1 MSDVLFTS
9 VSVDVS
15 GKEIVTF
22 ASTSI
27 AQTES
32 RGAAVVAGQVF
43 DLCTGKAVANASV
56 TLSSPT
62 TVGNAVTDTK
72 GHFKIAAVGDGI

>member
-1 MSDVLFTS
+1 
-9 VSVDVS
+9 
-15 GKEIVTF
+15 
-22 ASTSI
+22 
-27 AQTES
+27 
-32 RGAAVVAGQVF
+32 VVAGQVF